1 MRKIVQRL
9 AGYCLFGVMVAAA
22 TGVVAGS
29 DFPFGRELLL
39 DTQPMKGSKRIP
51 GLATEANGTATIDL
65 WCNSVQG
72 QLVVAA
78 DTITIIT
85 GEMTTRQCPPDRAQG
100 DEDMLT
106 ALNQVTNWRFD
117 GNMLVLTGAQ
127 TMRFRLTTN

>member
-1 MRKIVQRL
+1 
-9 AGYCLFGVMVAAA
+9 MVAAA

-100 DEDMLT
+100 DEDMLA

>member
-1 MRKIVQRL
+1 
-9 AGYCLFGVMVAAA
+9 MVAAA
-22 TGVVAGS
+22 TDVVAGS

-39 DTQPMKGSKRIP
+39 DTRPMKGSKRIP

-100 DEDMLT
+100 DEDMLA

-117 GNMLVLTGAQ
+117 GNMLVLTGGQ

>member
-9 AGYCLFGVMVAAA
+9 AGYCLFGAMVATA

-100 DEDMLT
+100 DEDMLA